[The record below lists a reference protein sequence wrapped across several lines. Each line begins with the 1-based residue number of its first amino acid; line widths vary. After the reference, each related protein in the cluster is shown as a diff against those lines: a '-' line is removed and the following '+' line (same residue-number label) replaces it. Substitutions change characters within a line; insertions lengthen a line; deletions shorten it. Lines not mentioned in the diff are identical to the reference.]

1 MALVGR
7 TPLLLAF
14 GEHPAECGG
23 IRYGAD
29 KRFFKSAV
37 VPFLEE
43 HVERRGVKAAIIF
56 EFNMGFDLQGYDRL
70 NPAHAKAVHDL
81 VAQTGKDMGDA
92 VSPSLDAGAEIGANA
107 YWFDWGFLD
116 KVIAIN
122 SNKPGR
128 VQNIVEP
135 LGADTAWN
143 MWDQAL
149 VSDAMRKAGTFE
161 ERVEIE
167 KEVIKYS
174 ARTCIQRSRRVAE
187 LARSMRGQEPQMA
200 IIIPRGYA
208 HSGMVAFF
216 GQDKFDITCVSHMR
230 GAPRFSSD
238 IIIEAFGRE
247 VSEDEWRRHA
257 ALSLRFSSYA
267 LTNGERFLREAC
279 KGGGYDEDTLRMLSV
294 EARRYALDLEARGEL
309 YSGGEIEVAGS
320 AAGIK

>member
-43 HVERRGVKAAIIF
+43 HVERRGEKAAIIY

-70 NPAHAKAVHDL
+70 NPAHIQAVQTM
-81 VAQTGKDMGDA
+81 VAQTGKGMGDS
-92 VSPSLDAGAEIGANA
+92 VSPSLDAGSEIGANA

-116 KVIAIN
+116 KVMAIN
-122 SNKPGR
+122 SITPGR
-128 VQNIVEP
+128 VRNIVEP
-135 LGADTAWN
+135 LAADTAWT
-143 MWDQAL
+143 MWDQSLAA
-149 VSDAMRKAGTFE
+149 DAMRNAGSFE

-174 ARTCIQRSRRVAE
+174 ARTCAGRSRRVAD
-187 LARSMRGQEPQMA
+187 LVRRIRGQEPQMA
-200 IIIPRGYA
+200 IVIPRGYA

-216 GQDKFDITCVSHMR
+216 GQEEFDITCVSHMR

-247 VSEDEWRRHA
+247 VSEEEWRRHA
-257 ALSLRFSSYA
+257 ALSLRFSNYA
-267 LTNGERFLREAC
+267 LTNGERFLRKAC
-279 KGGGYDEDTLRMLSV
+279 NGGGYDEDALRMLSV
-294 EARRYALDLEARGEL
+294 EARRHALELEAWGEL
-309 YSGGEIEVAGS
+309 YSDGEIAAMDHIAGR
-320 AAGIK
+320 

>member
-29 KRFFKSAV
+29 KRFFKSAI

-43 HVERRGVKAAIIF
+43 HVEKRGVKAAIIL

-81 VAQTGKDMGDA
+81 VAQTGKGMEDA
-92 VSPSLDAGAEIGANA
+92 VSPGLDAGNGIGANA

-122 SNKPGR
+122 SGIPGR
-128 VQNIVEP
+128 VHSIVEP
-135 LGADTAWN
+135 LMSDIVWN
-143 MWDQAL
+143 MWDQTL
-149 VSDAMRKAGTFE
+149 VSYAMRKAGTFE

-187 LARSMRGQEPQMA
+187 LAKRMRAEEPQGA
-200 IIIPRGYA
+200 VIIPRGYA
-208 HSGMVAFF
+208 HSGMAAFF
-216 GQDKFDITCVSHMR
+216 SQEEFDITCVSHMR
-230 GAPRFSSD
+230 GGPRFSSD
-238 IIIEAFGRE
+238 IIIEAFNRDVG
-247 VSEDEWRRHA
+247 EDEWRRHA

-267 LTNGERFLREAC
+267 LANGERFLREAC
-279 KGGGYDEDTLRMLSV
+279 KDGSYNEDALRMLSV
-294 EARRYALDLEARGEL
+294 EARRHALDLEARGEL
-309 YSGGEIEVAGS
+309 YSGGKTADMGH
-320 AAGIK
+320 AADI